1 MSILK
6 PDSLALKVAPCLQW
20 ETESQDRNTELVFHS
35 ELMEAKQ
42 RII

>member
-6 PDSLALKVAPCLQW
+6 PDSLALKVAPCLHR
-20 ETESQDRNTELVFHS
+20 ETESQEELVFHS